1 MASKNSTFPLTK
13 VFSNLFMG
21 FPRLLLTNLIF
32 AVPFAAFFAIFY
44 AIDSLTRVNSIFI
57 QLLTVIALFPFYA
70 GVVQVSAHI
79 SQGRLEINVFHNFF
93 AAVKENFLR
102 FLIHGIVAYLA
113 IFFSYW
119 SITLYAGLGAQSW
132 TFYVLM
138 VVSILIAIFFMF
150 MFFYIP
156 SMTVT
161 FDISMKNIYKNSFLM
176 TFGEFKH
183 NLLAVFGLFLL
194 TVFCFTIIAVCSASA
209 LAITIATVVLALL
222 IVPSVASFIINA
234 AVYRRMYVMIVD
246 NSTESKNIDKRLS
259 DKRSEL
265 DAKKNKNKPDQSDL
279 EELKKLEI
287 DENADMDEYVYYNGR
302 MMKRR
307 ALLKLKNEAMEEA
320 ENRET
325 E

>member
-21 FPRLLLTNLIF
+21 LPRLLLTNLIF

-44 AIDSLTRVNSIFI
+44 AINKLTGINSNFI
-57 QLLTVIALFPFYA
+57 LILTVIPLFPFYA
-70 GVVQVSAHI
+70 GVVQISAHI
-79 SQGRLEINVFHNFF
+79 SQGRTDVNVFQNFF

-102 FLIHGIVAYLA
+102 FLVHGIVAYFA

-119 SITLYAGLGAQSW
+119 SITMYAGLGAQSW

-138 VVSILIAIFFMF
+138 VISIIISVFFLF

-156 SMTVT
+156 PMTVT

-176 TFGEFKH
+176 TFGEIKH

-194 TVFCFTIIAVCSASA
+194 MAFCFAIVAFCSASA
-209 LAITIATVVLALL
+209 LAITIATVAIVLL
-222 IVPSVASFIINA
+222 IVPSVSSFVINS
-234 AVYRRMYVMIVD
+234 AVYHGMYVMIAD
-246 NSTESKNIDKRLS
+246 NSAESKNVDKKIS

-265 DAKKNKNKPDQSDL
+265 DDKKNKNKTSHYDL
-279 EELKKLEI
+279 DELKKLEI
-287 DENADMDEYVYYNGR
+287 DETADMDEYVYYNGR
-302 MMKRR
+302 MMKRGT
-307 ALLKLKNEAMEEA
+307 LLKLKKEALED
-320 ENRET
+320 NKKET
-325 E
+325 K